1 MVWINRL
8 LQVATCNH
16 TFRIVYLWR
25 ESGFGGSTIF
35 IQILIFTI
43 LVFDAL
49 DARDALIRIG
59 LSTLRL
65 VPLLVLNEFS
75 L

>member
-1 MVWINRL
+1 M
-8 LQVATCNH
+8 
-16 TFRIVYLWR
+16 YLWR
-25 ESGFGGSTIF
+25 ESGLGGSTNF

-49 DARDALIRIG
+49 DALDALIRIG

-65 VPLLVLNEFS
+65 VPLLVLYEFS